1 MAKERSAESV
11 ALTILTIAEI
21 PNFWSGFLPSLFTIG
36 HFSSTESSDS
46 LYWIRYGEA
55 NAIGLSLTL
64 GIGASIVS
72 KSWLPFVGTV
82 AMCAFLL
89 MQYEKALAAGKGN
102 DITDQG
108 GRDDA

>member
-1 MAKERSAESV
+1 MAEGRSSESI

-36 HFSSTESSDS
+36 HFSDAQSSES

-55 NAIGLSLTL
+55 NAMGLSVTL
-64 GIGASIVS
+64 GIGASLVS
-72 KSWLPFVGTV
+72 KSWLPFVGTL
-82 AMCAFLL
+82 AMCGFLL
-89 MQYEKALAAGKGN
+89 YQYEKALGAGKGN

-108 GRDDA
+108 DDN